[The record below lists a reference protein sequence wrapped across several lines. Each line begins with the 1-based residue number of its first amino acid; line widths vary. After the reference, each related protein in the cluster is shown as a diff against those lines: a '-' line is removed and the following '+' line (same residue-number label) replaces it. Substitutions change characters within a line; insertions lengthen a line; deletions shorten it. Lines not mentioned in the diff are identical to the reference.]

1 MDSDITFVD
10 ITVLIVL
17 IGLVFL
23 MAWVIKLTGQI
34 QDSKI
39 NSICKKPPSVTI
51 KQGSIINK
59 PASFPIPAVI
69 IPPNDLTI
77 DFNLN
82 C

>member
-10 ITVLIVL
+10 IIVLIV
-17 IGLVFL
+17 IIILVFL
-23 MAWVIKLTGQI
+23 MAWVIKITGEF

-51 KQGSIINK
+51 KQGSIIQK
-59 PASFPIPAVI
+59 LPLGMGPLPSQ
-69 IPPNDLTI
+69 DLII

>member
-1 MDSDITFVD
+1 MDGDITFVD

-23 MAWVIKLTGQI
+23 IAWVIKLTGQI

-39 NSICKKPPSVTI
+39 NSICKNPPSVTI
-51 KQGSIINK
+51 KKGSIYNQT
-59 PASFPIPAVI
+59 SWLGTVV
-69 IPPNDLTI
+69 IPPNDLTVN
-77 DFNLN
+77 FNLN